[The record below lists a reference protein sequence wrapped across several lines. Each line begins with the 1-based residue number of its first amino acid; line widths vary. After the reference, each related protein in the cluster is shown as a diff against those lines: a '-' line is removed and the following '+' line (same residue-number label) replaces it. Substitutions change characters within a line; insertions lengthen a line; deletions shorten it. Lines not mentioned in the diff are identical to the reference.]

1 MLYSRARAPEQL
13 QGGVAAVNVK
23 IDIGVSPEQLQGGV
37 AAVNVR
43 ILESHRSSSRAANR
57 FEFVYF
63 LICILAGLSKNRVP
77 EQLQGGVAAH
87 GAGDAQP
94 LRDQHLLH
102 HQLCQHRRGTR
113 QRDTRRRFDCAPW
126 RRQRGMR

>member
-43 ILESHRSSSRAANR
+43 ILESHRSSSRAASPLLM
-57 FEFVYF
+57 YGYWS
-63 LICILAGLSKNRVP
+63 LTG
-77 EQLQGGVAAH
+77 AAP
-87 GAGDAQP
+87 G
-94 LRDQHLLH
+94 
-102 HQLCQHRRGTR
+102 
-113 QRDTRRRFDCAPW
+113 RRRRC
-126 RRQRGMR
+126 